1 MEKVRKNILNIL
13 KESEEFDEEEQPK
26 TDKQREIE
34 EAWREYYEQQY
45 S

>member
-1 MEKVRKNILNIL
+1 MIKKKQENVLSI
-13 KESEEFDEEEQPK
+13 EDEEEPK

-34 EAWREYYEQQY
+34 EAWREYYEQKY